1 MRNRQRAP
9 ELWIPAASDLTER
22 RSGMKKF
29 LQFFIKFAV
38 AGGLLW
44 WMIDEGKIDF
54 HQLRI
59 YIDQPA
65 TLPLFVAV
73 WFVNVILIQSARW
86 KALLWGLG
94 INVPWIRMFQLQ
106 FVGIFFNTAMPGAVG
121 GDVIKAVYIV
131 RDQKT
136 GRKTPAAMSILMD
149 RITGLFGL
157 FTIGAVAVTVQFEKL
172 WDNPLLRPLLIATY
186 SMVGGMLFFFIV
198 VFVRIEDK
206 RDPFLRL
213 LSLRV
218 PGFAFVKKIYV
229 CLRSYRHR
237 PTAILFSWAVSVVLQ
252 CFFFYIFMTLTWRLT
267 HQQYSIAL
275 LACVFALG
283 SLATALPIAPGGLG
297 VGHAV
302 FDKLFEM
309 IGLTGGANI
318 FNVFCLSMLALN
330 LTGAIPYLF
339 TKSKLPSKDE
349 TQELTDALES

>member
-1 MRNRQRAP
+1 MKRF
-9 ELWIPAASDLTER
+9 LW
-22 RSGMKKF
+22 F
-29 LQFFIKFAV
+29 LLKFAV

-44 WMIDEGKIDF
+44 WMIAEGKIDF
-54 HQLRI
+54 RQLRI
-59 YIDQPA
+59 YIDQPG
-65 TLPLFVAV
+65 TLLLFAAV

-86 KALLWGLG
+86 KSLLWGLG
-94 INVPWIRMFQLQ
+94 INVPWLRTFQLQ

-131 RDQKT
+131 REQKT

-157 FTIGAVAVTVQFEKL
+157 FTIGAVAVTVQFREL

-186 SMVGGMLFFFIV
+186 SLVGGMLLFFAVI
-198 VFVRIEDK
+198 FVRIEDR

-213 LSLRV
+213 LNLKV
-218 PGFAFVKKIYV
+218 PGFAFVKKVYV

-237 PTAILFSWAVSVVLQ
+237 PFAILFSWAVSVILQ
-252 CFFFYIFMTLTWRLT
+252 CFFFYFFLVLTLRMT
-267 HQQYSIAL
+267 HQRCNIAL
-275 LACVFALG
+275 LASIFSLG

-339 TKSKLPSKDE
+339 ARSKLPSKDE
-349 TQELTDALES
+349 TQELTSALDQG